1 MNNILSPFYT
11 SRLHYSIKKI
21 SEIISEEAIIVH
33 PSLIIDTLLTDSRRL
48 VFPAG
53 TLFFALKSERRNG
66 EDFIEELFKAG
77 VRNFVVKKGFNYSSY
92 AEANFLLV
100 ADPLR
105 ALQKLAAHHRRQF
118 QIPVIGITGSNGKTI
133 VKEWLYQLLHADY
146 NIVRSPKSYNSQIGV
161 PLSIWQMN
169 ESNSLAIFEAG
180 ISQPGEMDFLE
191 NIIHP
196 TIGVLTNVG
205 AAHSSG
211 FKDKEQKVLEKWKL
225 FKNAHVIVSNNQDT
239 VITSVVKD
247 QEKGRL
253 FIWGD
258 DNADLQIKKIEKE
271 QTTTIITATYAN
283 QAVSVSIPFT
293 DNASVENAITC
304 WAVLLFLGIDNK
316 VIEQRMKLLQP
327 VEMRLQLKKAINNCS
342 VINDSYSNDLS
353 SLRIALDFLHQQS
366 GVQRTV
372 ILSDLG
378 EAFSSD
384 EQYKKVLQ
392 ALVQHKVNKFIGI
405 GPRLYALQAG
415 FKEVIPQAFFYPSVE
430 DFIRVFTNVK
440 FRDEVILLKGA
451 RSFEFEQINLL
462 FEQKVHQTVLEVNLT
477 AMAHNLKE
485 YQQYL
490 KPDTKV
496 MAMVKAFS
504 YGSGSA
510 EVASVLQFHKVDYLA
525 VAYADEGIE
534 LRKSGISMPIMVM
547 NPETITFQSLVDYNL
562 EPEMYSFKILKE
574 FTAYLEN
581 EGLQQFPVHIKID
594 TGMHRLG
601 FEEIDFNYL
610 AIFLKENPRLAVKS
624 VFSHL
629 VASESSVHDDFTK
642 MQVQQFMHACDVIK
656 NATGYSFIRH
666 ISNSAA
672 IFRHPQFQFD
682 MVRLGIG
689 LYGVD
694 SVAES
699 ELSLQP
705 VATLRTTIAQ
715 IRKVKKGET
724 VGYSRKGIVQRDSMI
739 ATIRIGYADG
749 FNRKLGNGVG
759 QVFVKGRLAP
769 VIGSVC
775 MDMTMI
781 DITDIDE
788 VTEGDSVEIFGSN
801 LPVQQVAKWCET
813 ISYEIMTSVS
823 QRVKR
828 EYYEE

>member
-1 MNNILSPFYT
+1 MSILHLPYT
-11 SRLHYSIKKI
+11 IKDI
-21 SEIISEEAIIVH
+21 SEIISEEAIIAQ
-33 PSLIIDTLLTDSRRL
+33 PSLIIDYLLIDSRKL
-48 VFPAG
+48 VFPSG

-66 EDFIEELFKAG
+66 EDFIEELYRAG
-77 VRNFVVKKGFNYSSY
+77 VRSFVVTKATDHSSY
-92 AEANFLLV
+92 PEGNFLK
-100 ADPLR
+100 AEDALR
-105 ALQKLAAHHRRQF
+105 GLQKLAAYHRKQF

-133 VKEWLYQLLHADY
+133 VKEWLYQLLHVDY
-146 NIVRSPKSYNSQIGV
+146 NIIRSPKSYNSQIGV
-161 PLSIWQMN
+161 PLSVWQMN
-169 ESNSLAIFEAG
+169 ETHSLAIFEAG
-180 ISQPGEMDFLE
+180 ISLPGEMQFLE
-191 NIIHP
+191 NIIQP

-205 AAHSSG
+205 AAHSAG
-211 FKDKEQKVLEKWKL
+211 FKNKEQKVLEKWKL
-225 FKNAHVIVSNNQDT
+225 FKNTYVIISNNQDD
-239 VITSVVKD
+239 VVTSVIKNED
-247 QEKGRL
+247 KKRL
-253 FIWGD
+253 FVWGD
-258 DNADLQIKKIEKE
+258 VNADLQILNIEK
-271 QTTTIITATYAN
+271 QQNKTIITATYTN

-304 WAVLLFLGIDNK
+304 WSVLLFLGIDK
-316 VIEQRMKLLQP
+316 KLIEQRMKQLQP

-342 VINDSYSNDLS
+342 LINDSYSNDLS

-366 GVQRTV
+366 GIQKTTV

-378 EAFSSD
+378 EIHSSD

-392 ALVQHKVNKFIGI
+392 ALVQHKVDKFIGI
-405 GPRLYALQAG
+405 GPRLYTLQAD
-415 FKEVIPQAFFYPSVE
+415 FKEELPQCFFYPSVE
-430 DFIRVFTNVK
+430 DFIRVFTNTR
-440 FRDEVILLKGA
+440 FRDEAILLKGA
-451 RSFEFEQINLL
+451 RAFEFEQINLL

-485 YQQYL
+485 YQHYL
-490 KPDTKV
+490 QPDTKV

-510 EVASVLQFHKVDYLA
+510 EVASVLQFRKVDYLA

-534 LRKSGISMPIMVM
+534 LRKSGISMPVMIM

-562 EPEMYSFKILKE
+562 EPEMYSFQILKE

-581 EGLQQFPVHIKID
+581 EGLQQFPIHIKID

-601 FEEIDFNYL
+601 FEEDDFNNL
-610 AIFLKENPRLAVKS
+610 RTFLKNNPRLAVKS

-629 VASESSVHDDFTK
+629 VASENSAHDEFTA
-642 MQVQQFMHACDVIK
+642 MQAEQFMRACDIIK

-694 SVAES
+694 SIAES
-699 ELSLQP
+699 KLSLQP
-705 VATLRTTIAQ
+705 VATLLTTIAQ

-724 VGYSRKGIVQRDSMI
+724 IGYSRKGIMVKDSII

-759 QVFVKGRLAP
+759 CVFVKGKLAP
-769 VIGSVC
+769 VVGNVC

-781 DITDIDE
+781 DVTDIEE
-788 VTEGDSVEIFGSN
+788 VLEGDVAEIFGAH
-801 LPVQQVAKWCET
+801 LPVGQVAKWCET
-813 ISYEIMTSVS
+813 IPYEIMTSVS
-823 QRVKR
+823 HRVKR

>member
-1 MNNILSPFYT
+1 MQYT
-11 SRLHYSIKKI
+11 IQHI
-21 SEIISEEAIIVH
+21 SEVISEEAVIVH
-33 PSLIIDTLLTDSRRL
+33 PSLIIDNLLTDSRRL

-53 TLFFALKSERRNG
+53 TLFFALQSERRNG
-66 EDFIEELFKAG
+66 EDFIEELYKSG
-77 VRNFVVKKGFNYSSY
+77 VRSFVVTKTFIHNSFS
-92 AEANFLLV
+92 EANFLLV
-100 ADPLR
+100 EDPLR

-133 VKEWLYQLLHADY
+133 VKEWLYQLLHNNY

-161 PLSIWQMN
+161 PLSVWQMN
-169 ESNSLAIFEAG
+169 ESHSLAIFEAG
-180 ISQPGEMDFLE
+180 ISEKGEMNFLE

-196 TIGVLTNVG
+196 TIGILTNVG

-211 FKDKEQKVLEKWKL
+211 FKSKEQKILEKWKL
-225 FKNAHVIVSNNQDT
+225 FKNAHVIMCNNQDE
-239 VITSVVKD
+239 VVTSVIKIK
-247 QEKGRL
+247 ERERL

-258 DNADLQIKKIEKE
+258 DSADLQIKKVEKKE
-271 QTTTIITATYAN
+271 NVTNISATYLN
-283 QAVSVSIPFT
+283 QQVSVSIPFT

-304 WAVLLFLGIDNK
+304 WSVLLFFKIDNELIK
-316 VIEQRMKLLQP
+316 QRMKLLQP
-327 VEMRLQLKKAINNCS
+327 VEMRLQLKKVINNCS
-342 VINDSYSNDLS
+342 LINDSYSNDLS
-353 SLRIALDFLHQQS
+353 SLRIALDFLHQQA
-366 GVQRTV
+366 GIQQTTV

-378 EAFSSD
+378 ELLSSD
-384 EQYKKVLQ
+384 EQYKKVQQSLI
-392 ALVQHKVNKFIGI
+392 QHKVDKFIGI
-405 GPRLYALQAG
+405 GPRLYALQPL
-415 FKEVIPQAFFYPSVE
+415 FKEALPQCFFYPSVE
-430 DFIRVFTNVK
+430 DFIKVFTNIR

-462 FEQKVHQTVLEVNLT
+462 FEQKMHQTVLEVNLA
-477 AMAHNLKE
+477 AMSHNLKE
-485 YQQYL
+485 YQRYL
-490 KPDTKV
+490 RPNTKV

-525 VAYADEGIE
+525 VAYADEGVD

-547 NPETITFQSLVDYNL
+547 NPETITFQSLIDYNL
-562 EPEMYSFKILKE
+562 EPEMYSFKILRE

-601 FEEIDFNYL
+601 FEEAELDNL
-610 AIFLKENPRLAVKS
+610 ATFLKENPRLVVRS

-629 VASESSVHDDFTK
+629 VASESSVHDEFTHV
-642 MQVQQFMHACDVIK
+642 QVQQFTQACKVIK
-656 NATGYSFIRH
+656 SAIGYAFIRH

-694 SVAES
+694 SAAENQ
-699 ELSLQP
+699 LALQP

-724 VGYSRKGIVQRDSMI
+724 VGYSRKGIVHRDSII

-749 FNRKLGNGVG
+749 FNRRLGNGVG
-759 QVFVKGRLAP
+759 HVFIKEKLAP

-781 DITDIDE
+781 DITD
-788 VTEGDSVEIFGSN
+788 VAGVGEGDNVEIFGTN
-801 LPVQQVAKWCET
+801 LPVQQVARWCET
-813 ISYEIMTSVS
+813 IPYEVMTSIS

-828 EYYEE
+828 EYYQE

>member
-1 MNNILSPFYT
+1 MPYT
-11 SRLHYSIKKI
+11 INDI
-21 SEIISEEAIIVH
+21 SAIISEDALLAQ
-33 PSLIIDTLLTDSRRL
+33 PSLIIDYLLIDSRRL
-48 VFPAG
+48 VFPSA
-53 TLFFALKSERRNG
+53 TLFFALQSARRNG
-66 EDFIEELFKAG
+66 GDFIEELYKAG
-77 VRNFVVKKGFNYSSY
+77 VRNFVVTKAIDYAFYS
-92 AEANFLLV
+92 EGNFLLV
-100 ADPLR
+100 EDPLR
-105 ALQKLAAHHRRQF
+105 ALQKLAAYHRKQF

-161 PLSIWQMN
+161 SLSVWQMN
-169 ESNSLAIFEAG
+169 ETHTLGIFEAG
-180 ISQPGEMDFLE
+180 ISQPNEMNFLE
-191 NIIHP
+191 NVIQP

-205 AAHSSG
+205 AAHSAG
-211 FKDKEQKVLEKWKL
+211 FKSKEQKIREKWKL
-225 FKNAHVIVSNNQDT
+225 FKNAYVIISNNQDP
-239 VITSVVKD
+239 VITSVIEIKD
-247 QEKGRL
+247 KERL
-253 FIWGD
+253 FVWGE
-258 DNADLQIKKIEKE
+258 DNADLQIINIKKQENK
-271 QTTTIITATYAN
+271 TIITASYN
-283 QAVSVSIPFT
+283 NRAVSVSIPFT
-293 DNASVENAITC
+293 DNASVENAVTC
-304 WAVLLFLGIDNK
+304 WSVLLFLKIDSK
-316 VIEQRMKLLQP
+316 LVEQRMMQLQA

-342 VINDSYSNDLS
+342 LINDSYSNDLS

-366 GVQRTV
+366 GIQLTTV

-378 EAFSSD
+378 EVASSD

-392 ALVQHKVNKFIGI
+392 ALIQRKVNKFIGI
-405 GPRLYALQAG
+405 GPRLYAMQESFRDALLQS
-415 FKEVIPQAFFYPSVE
+415 FFYPSVE
-430 DFIRVFTNVK
+430 DFTKGFTNTR

-485 YQQYL
+485 YQHYL
-490 KPDTKV
+490 QPDTKV

-525 VAYADEGIE
+525 AAYADEGVE
-534 LRKSGISMPIMVM
+534 LRKSGIQMAIMIM
-547 NPETITFQSLVDYNL
+547 NPETITFQSLINYNL
-562 EPEMYSFKILKE
+562 EPEMYSFQILKE
-574 FTAYLEN
+574 FAAYLEN

-601 FEEIDFNYL
+601 FEADDFEKL
-610 AIFLKENPRLAVKS
+610 AIFLKEHSRLVVKS

-629 VASESSVHDDFTK
+629 VASENSVHDTFTAA
-642 MQVQQFMHACDVIK
+642 QVQQFTGACNTIK
-656 NATGYSFIRH
+656 NAIGYPFIRH

-672 IFRHPQFQFD
+672 IFRHPGFQFD

-694 SVAES
+694 SIAES
-699 ELSLQP
+699 KLSLRP
-705 VATLRTTIAQ
+705 VATLRSTIAQ

-724 VGYSRKGIVQRDSMI
+724 VGYSRKGIMKKDSFI

-759 QVFVKGRLAP
+759 HVFIKGKLAP
-769 VIGSVC
+769 VVGNVC

-781 DITDIDE
+781 D
-788 VTEGDSVEIFGSN
+788 VTGIEEIAEGDVVEIFGTH
-801 LPVQQVAKWCET
+801 LPVAEVAKWCET
-813 ISYEIMTSVS
+813 IPYEIMTSVN

>member
-1 MNNILSPFYT
+1 MQYT
-11 SRLHYSIKKI
+11 IQDI
-21 SEIISEEAIIVH
+21 SKIISEEAVVVH
-33 PSLIIDTLLTDSRRL
+33 PSLIIDNLLTDSRRL

-53 TLFFALKSERRNG
+53 TLFFALQSERRNG
-66 EDFIEELFKAG
+66 EDFIEELYKAG
-77 VRNFVVKKGFNYSSY
+77 VRSFAVTKAFICSSFPEASFLFV
-92 AEANFLLV
+92 E
-100 ADPLR
+100 DPLR

-133 VKEWLYQLLHADY
+133 VKEWLYQLLHTDY

-161 PLSIWQMN
+161 PLSVWQIN
-169 ESNSLAIFEAG
+169 ESHSLAIFEAG
-180 ISQPGEMDFLE
+180 ISQQDEMHFLE
-191 NIIHP
+191 NVIHP

-205 AAHSSG
+205 SAHSSG
-211 FKDKEQKVLEKWKL
+211 FKSKEQKILEKWKL
-225 FKNAHVIVSNNQDT
+225 FKNAHVIICNNQDE
-239 VITSVVKD
+239 VINSVIKTK
-247 QEKGRL
+247 EKERL

-258 DNADLQIKKIEKE
+258 DGADLQIKKVEKKE
-271 QTTTIITATYAN
+271 TATNISASYLN
-283 QAVSVSIPFT
+283 QPVSVSIPFT

-304 WAVLLFLGIDNK
+304 WSVLLFLGIDNER
-316 VIEQRMKLLQP
+316 IGQRMKLLQP
-327 VEMRLQLKKAINNCS
+327 VEMRLQLKRVINNCS
-342 VINDSYSNDLS
+342 LINDSYSNDLS
-353 SLRIALDFLHQQS
+353 SLRIALDFLHQQA
-366 GVQRTV
+366 GIQQTTV

-378 EAFSSD
+378 EVLSSD

-392 ALVQHKVNKFIGI
+392 SLIQHKVNKFIGI

-415 FKEVIPQAFFYPSVE
+415 FKQQISQAFFYPSVE
-430 DFIRVFTNVK
+430 DFIRVFTNIR

-462 FEQKVHQTVLEVNLT
+462 FEQKMHQTVLEVNLT

-485 YQQYL
+485 YQHYL
-490 KPDTKV
+490 RPDTKV

-525 VAYADEGIE
+525 VAYADEGVD

-574 FTAYLEN
+574 FTAYLES

-601 FEEIDFNYL
+601 FEETNFNNL

-629 VASESSVHDDFTK
+629 VASENSVHDEFTN
-642 MQVQQFMHACDVIK
+642 MQVQQFIHACDVIK
-656 NATGYSFIRH
+656 NATGYSFTRH

-689 LYGVD
+689 LYGID
-694 SVAES
+694 SIAES

-724 VGYSRKGIVQRDSMI
+724 VGYSRKGAMHRDSII

-749 FNRKLGNGVG
+749 FNRRLGNGVG
-759 QVFVKGRLAP
+759 QVFIKGKLAP
-769 VIGSVC
+769 VSGNVC

-788 VTEGDSVEIFGSN
+788 VGEGDIVEIFGTN

-813 ISYEIMTSVS
+813 IPYEIMTSIS

>member
-1 MNNILSPFYT
+1 MPYT
-11 SRLHYSIKKI
+11 IKDI
-21 SEIISEEAIIVH
+21 SEIISKDAVVAQ
-33 PSLIIDTLLTDSRRL
+33 PSLIIDYLLIDSRRL
-48 VFPAG
+48 VFPSA
-53 TLFFALKSERRNG
+53 TLFFALQSARRKG
-66 EDFIEELFKAG
+66 EDFIEELYKAG
-77 VRNFVVKKGFNYSSY
+77 VRSFVVSKAIDHSLYPEG
-92 AEANFLLV
+92 NFLTV
-100 ADPLR
+100 EDPLR
-105 ALQKLAAHHRRQF
+105 ALQKLAAYHRRQF

-133 VKEWLYQLLHADY
+133 VKEWLYQLLQTDY

-161 PLSIWQMN
+161 PLSVWQMN
-169 ESNSLAIFEAG
+169 ETHSLAIFEAG
-180 ISQPGEMDFLE
+180 ISQPDEMNFLE
-191 NIIHP
+191 SIIQP
-196 TIGVLTNVG
+196 TIGILTNVG
-205 AAHSSG
+205 AAHSAG
-211 FKDKEQKVLEKWKL
+211 FKNKEQKVLEKWKL
-225 FKNAHVIVSNNQDT
+225 FKNADVIISNNQDLV
-239 VITSVVKD
+239 VISVIKTED
-247 QEKGRL
+247 KKRL
-253 FIWGD
+253 FFWGND
-258 DNADLQIKKIEKE
+258 DADLQIINIEK
-271 QTTTIITATYAN
+271 QQNKTIITAIYAN
-283 QAVSVSIPFT
+283 QVVSVSIPFT
-293 DNASVENAITC
+293 DNASIENAITC
-304 WAVLLFLGIDNK
+304 WSVLLFLGIDNK
-316 VIEQRMKLLQP
+316 LIEQRMKQLQP

-342 VINDSYSNDLS
+342 LINDSYSNDLS

-366 GVQRTV
+366 GVQKTTV

-378 EAFSSD
+378 EVASSD

-392 ALVQHKVNKFIGI
+392 ALIQHKVDKFIGI
-405 GPRLYALQAG
+405 GPRLYALQAE
-415 FKEVIPQAFFYPSVE
+415 FKEALPQSFFYPSVE
-430 DFIRVFTNVK
+430 DFLRVFTNTR

-485 YQQYL
+485 YQHYL
-490 KPDTKV
+490 QPDTKV

-525 VAYADEGIE
+525 VAYADEGVE
-534 LRKSGISMPIMVM
+534 LRKSGIRMPVMIMS
-547 NPETITFQSLVDYNL
+547 PETITFQSLVDYNL
-562 EPEMYSFKILKE
+562 EPEMYSFQILKE

-601 FEEIDFNYL
+601 FEEADFNNL
-610 AIFLKENPRLAVKS
+610 GIFLKEYPRLVVKS

-629 VASESSVHDDFTK
+629 VASENPLHDEFTAR
-642 MQVQQFMHACDVIK
+642 QVQRFLLACDIIK

-694 SVAES
+694 SIAES
-699 ELSLQP
+699 KLSLQP

-715 IRKVKKGET
+715 VRKIKKGES
-724 VGYSRKGIVQRDSMI
+724 VGYSRKGIMQRDSLI

-759 QVFVKGRLAP
+759 HVFIKGKLAP
-769 VIGSVC
+769 VVGNVC

-781 DITDIDE
+781 DITDIEE
-788 VTEGDSVEIFGSN
+788 VQEGDVAEIFGAH
-801 LPVQQVAKWCET
+801 LPVEQVAKWCET
-813 ISYEIMTSVS
+813 IPYEVMTSVS

>member
-1 MNNILSPFYT
+1 MLH
-11 SRLHYSIKKI
+11 LHYSIKDI
-21 SEIISEEAIIVH
+21 SEIISEEAIIVQ
-33 PSLIIDTLLTDSRRL
+33 SSSIIDNLLTDSRRL
-48 VFPAG
+48 VFPSG
-53 TLFFALKSERRNG
+53 TLFFALQSARRNG
-66 EDFIEELFKAG
+66 ETFIEELYKAG
-77 VRNFVVKKGFNYSSY
+77 VRSFVVTKAFDYSWCP
-92 AEANFLLV
+92 EANFLQV
-100 ADPLR
+100 EDPLR
-105 ALQKLAAHHRRQF
+105 ALQKLAAYHRRQF

-133 VKEWLYQLLHADY
+133 VKEWLYHLLQADD

-161 PLSIWQMN
+161 PLSVWQMN
-169 ESNSLAIFEAG
+169 ETHSLAIFEAG

-191 NIIHP
+191 SIIQP

-205 AAHSSG
+205 AAHSAG
-211 FKDKEQKVLEKWKL
+211 FKNTEQKVLEKWKL
-225 FKNAHVIVSNNQDT
+225 FKNSHVIISNNQDS
-239 VITSVVKD
+239 VITSVIETKEKD
-247 QEKGRL
+247 RL

-258 DNADLQIKKIEKE
+258 DNADLQIKKIEKNVS
-271 QTTTIITATYAN
+271 TTTITATYTGRS
-283 QAVSVSIPFT
+283 VSISIPFT

-304 WAVLLFLGIDNK
+304 WAVLLFLGIDTK
-316 VIEQRMKLLQP
+316 QIEQRMKLLQP

-342 VINDSYSNDLS
+342 LINDSYSNDLS
-353 SLRIALDFLHQQS
+353 SLRIALDFLHQQA
-366 GVQRTV
+366 GIQPTTV

-378 EAFSSD
+378 EVFSSD

-392 ALVQHKVNKFIGI
+392 ALVQHNVNKFIGI
-405 GPRLYALQAG
+405 GPRLFALQTS
-415 FKEVIPQAFFYPSVE
+415 FKEALPNSFFYPSVE
-430 DFIRVFTNVK
+430 DFTRVFTNSK

-485 YQQYL
+485 YQRCLQ
-490 KPDTKV
+490 PDTKV

-525 VAYADEGIE
+525 VAYADEGVE
-534 LRKSGISMPIMVM
+534 LRKSGINMPVMVM
-547 NPETITFQSLVDYNL
+547 NPETITFQALVEYNL
-562 EPEMYSFKILKE
+562 EPEMYSFAILKE
-574 FTAYLEN
+574 FNAYLEN
-581 EGLQQFPVHIKID
+581 EGLHQFPVHIKID

-601 FEEIDFNYL
+601 FEEADFNKL
-610 AIFLKENPRLAVKS
+610 ASLLKENSRLVVKS

-629 VASESSVHDDFTK
+629 VASESSAHDEFTK
-642 MQVQQFMHACDVIK
+642 MQVQQFMLACELIK

-666 ISNSAA
+666 VSNSAA

-689 LYGVD
+689 LYGID
-694 SVAES
+694 SLAES
-699 ELSLQP
+699 KLSLQP
-705 VATLRTTIAQ
+705 VATLQTTIAQ

-724 VGYSRKGIVQRDSMI
+724 VGYSRKGIMHRDSVI

-749 FNRKLGNGVG
+749 FNRRLGNGVG
-759 QVFVKGRLAP
+759 KVFIKGKLAP
-769 VIGSVC
+769 VAGNVC

-781 DITDIDE
+781 DITGIDE
-788 VTEGDSVEIFGSN
+788 VAEGDVAEIFGTH
-801 LPVQQVAKWCET
+801 LPVEQVAKWCET
-813 ISYEIMTSVS
+813 IPYEIMTSVS